1 MPWNEAKIE
10 KLLLTSDSAVER
22 AIVAIYDRQTR
33 DEKATSDTRHRNNVG
48 FRANHA
54 SKGSY
59 YARWINGGRK
69 LTGHHLQNARRIVL
83 QYKRQLTEI
92 ATSKE
97 SKSSVIMSKTLPN
110 HRINL
115 PLSKLD
121 PRDFLG
127 IPFTENAEREMQ
139 LMEAQ
144 GDREGTERDERN
156 KFIAKSYME
165 GEPPRGTYAATARML
180 FETGFMSGDEAD
192 AWKDMMKDRD
202 L

>member
-1 MPWNEAKIE
+1 MTWNEAKIE
-10 KLLLTSDSAVER
+10 RLLLTSDAAVER

-69 LTGHHLQNARRIVL
+69 LTGSHLQNARRIAL

-92 ATSKE
+92 ANANAVKP
-97 SKSSVIMSKTLPN
+97 SVDIEQ
-110 HRINL
+110 I
-115 PLSKLD
+115 
-121 PRDFLG
+121 
-127 IPFTENAEREMQ
+127 EREMQ

-156 KFIAKSYME
+156 KFIAKSRME
-165 GEPPRGTYAATARML
+165 SEPPRGTYAATARML
-180 FETGFMSGDEAD
+180 AQSGFMSGDEAD
-192 AWKDMMKDRD
+192 AWKDMMKDGN